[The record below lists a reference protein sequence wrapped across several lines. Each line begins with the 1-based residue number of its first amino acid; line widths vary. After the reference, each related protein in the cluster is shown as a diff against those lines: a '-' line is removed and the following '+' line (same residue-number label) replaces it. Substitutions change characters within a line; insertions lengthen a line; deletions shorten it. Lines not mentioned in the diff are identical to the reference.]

1 MLYLKCTAEVQ
12 KAVGL
17 RKENLADASATDAP
31 LGNWY
36 VNRFEADGRKVY
48 IFMSESTLLSFI
60 LFQGKKPI
68 TVQSLPNMML
78 AGLQQLL
85 EMRGLPSAAI
95 DRALEHY
102 ESGAFAKTDSRSS
115 LGSLNDLV
123 HCYRQMIEFQGGLA
137 SCDLTGIIMKVN
149 DMPQR
154 KLQWNRSWDVA
165 QAKLAVLC

>member
-17 RKENLADASATDAP
+17 RKENLADAGATDAP

-36 VNRFEADGRKVY
+36 VNRFDSESRKIY

-60 LFQGKKPI
+60 LFQGKKPV

-95 DRALEHY
+95 DK
-102 ESGAFAKTDSRSS
+102 AFDR
-115 LGSLNDLV
+115 
-123 HCYRQMIEFQGGLA
+123 
-137 SCDLTGIIMKVN
+137 
-149 DMPQR
+149 
-154 KLQWNRSWDVA
+154 
-165 QAKLAVLC
+165 